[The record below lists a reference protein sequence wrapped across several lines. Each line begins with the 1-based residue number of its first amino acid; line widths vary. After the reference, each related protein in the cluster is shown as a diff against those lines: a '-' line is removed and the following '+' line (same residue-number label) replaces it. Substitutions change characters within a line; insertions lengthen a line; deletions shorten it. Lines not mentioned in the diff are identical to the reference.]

1 MSEEENTFEHVEEK
15 EDETRLENLYDLTQE
30 QMSQALKIG
39 NFHPDIATFMSQPRN
54 EIIVNFPVKLD
65 NGQLKLF
72 KGYRVQHNNTLG
84 PYKGGLRFHQG
95 VYLDECKA
103 LAAWM
108 TLKCSLQHLPFGGGK
123 GGIKF
128 NPRDHTESELERI
141 SKGFCRA
148 LHKYIGQDKDI
159 PAPDMGTNSQVMDWM
174 THMYQSIDRTHNSGA
189 FTGKS
194 IACGG
199 SQGREEATGTGVVI
213 CLKDWAY
220 QNSIDLKGMT
230 YILQGF
236 GNVGS
241 HTALLLNQLGM
252 SCIAVGDHTGY
263 LASNEGFNVF
273 KLKKYV
279 AKNGSLAG
287 YAFGEKVSKEQFF
300 NIECD
305 VVIPAA
311 LELQIGKKEAT
322 GIKARVIL
330 EAANG
335 PCDLEA
341 DRIFEE
347 KGIDVIPDILANS
360 GGVVVSYY
368 EWLQNRRFEYW
379 SKEEVLSRLEKQ
391 MIETY
396 RRVAQYAKT
405 KKLNMRMASYVLALQ
420 HIQDVYR
427 KKRTLTNVF
436 YTYDV

>member
-1 MSEEENTFEHVEEK
+1 MSHDEEMSK
-15 EDETRLENLYDLTQE
+15 ESELENLYELTQQ
-30 QMSQALKIG
+30 QMLSALSIG
-39 NFHPDIATFMSQPRN
+39 GFHPDVATLLSQPRN

-65 NGQLKLF
+65 NGNLKLF

-84 PYKGGLRFHQG
+84 PFKGGIRFNEG

-108 TLKCSLQHLPFGGGK
+108 TLKCSLQKLPFGGGK
-123 GGIKF
+123 GGVKF
-128 NPRDHTESELERI
+128 NPHDHSQSELERI

-148 LHKYIGQDKDI
+148 LYKYIGPETDI

-174 THMYQSIDRTHNSGA
+174 THMYQSITRNHDSGA

-199 SQGREEATGTGVVI
+199 SHGREEATGNGVVI
-213 CLKDWAY
+213 CLQEWAKE
-220 QNSIDLKGMT
+220 NCIDLTGKT
-230 YILQGF
+230 FILQGF

-241 HTALLLNQLGM
+241 YTAILLSQLGM
-252 SCIAVGDHTGY
+252 SCIGVGDHTGY
-263 LASNEGFNVF
+263 LSSVEGFNVF
-273 KLKKYV
+273 KIKNYV
-279 AKNGSLAG
+279 SSHGNLSN
-287 YAFGEKVSKEQFF
+287 YPSGEKITKEKFF
-300 NIECD
+300 QLECD

-311 LELQIGKKEAT
+311 LELQIRAKEASE
-322 GIKARVIL
+322 INAQVIL

-341 DRIFEE
+341 DRIFAER
-347 KGIDVIPDILANS
+347 GIQVIPDILANS
-360 GGVVVSYY
+360 GGVIVSYY

-379 SKEEVLSRLEKQ
+379 PKEEVLSKLQKRMCETFRQ
-391 MIETY
+391 MADLSRSKNIS
-396 RRVAQYAKT
+396 
-405 KKLNMRMASYVLALQ
+405 MRMASYVLAIQ
-420 HIQDVYR
+420 HIQDVYK